1 MARESIEQANDAA
14 DRLSGTARTDLL
26 DLAID
31 AFDVA
36 ARWGLALCMAILLL
50 ATAVVAVAL
59 RDVR

>member
-1 MARESIEQANDAA
+1 M
-14 DRLSGTARTDLL
+14 SGTARTDLL